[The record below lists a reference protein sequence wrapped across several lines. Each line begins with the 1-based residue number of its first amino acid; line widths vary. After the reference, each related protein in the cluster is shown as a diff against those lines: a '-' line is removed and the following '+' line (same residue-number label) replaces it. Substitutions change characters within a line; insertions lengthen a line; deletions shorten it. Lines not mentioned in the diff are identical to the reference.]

1 MSSANKIHIVFLEET
16 RDNIRTES
24 KRNTSIVF
32 TPSSNILIGIRPQKI
47 TEKTAVRNISRAH
60 NPADLLHRVEIRA
73 QTTVHGE
80 NLLVDD
86 SSDRKAVEAVGECLP
101 QLDVIATLALVVE
114 SINTV
119 DGGTLV
125 VTSKDEEVFGVL
137 DLVGEKQA
145 DGLKRLLSSV
155 DIITEEEVIGLGR
168 EATVLEESEKIVV
181 LSVNITTDL
190 NGGLK
195 LEEDGLRN
203 EDLTSLSTEVADLSL
218 KELNLLAR
226 PAASHLK

>member
-1 MSSANKIHIVFLEET
+1 MREAACTH
-16 RDNIRTES
+16 
-24 KRNTSIVF
+24 
-32 TPSSNILIGIRPQKI
+32 
-47 TEKTAVRNISRAH
+47 ISRAH

-86 SSDRKAVEAVGECLP
+86 SSDRKAVKAIGESLP

-137 DLVGEKQA
+137 DLVGEEQA
-145 DGLKRLLSSV
+145 DGLKR
-155 DIITEEEVIGLGR
+155 
-168 EATVLEESEKIVV
+168 
-181 LSVNITTDL
+181 
-190 NGGLK
+190 
-195 LEEDGLRN
+195 
-203 EDLTSLSTEVADLSL
+203 
-218 KELNLLAR
+218 
-226 PAASHLK
+226 

>member
-1 MSSANKIHIVFLEET
+1 VSSANKIHIMLLKET
-16 RDNIRTES
+16 RDNIRTERE
-24 KRNTSIVF
+24 RNTSIVF
-32 TPSSNILIGIRPQKI
+32 APSSNVLIGIRPQKI

-86 SSDRKAVEAVGECLP
+86 SSDRKAVEAVGESLP

-119 DGGTLV
+119 DRGALV
-125 VTSKDEEVFGVL
+125 VASKDEEVFGVL
-137 DLVGEKQA
+137 DLVGEEQA
-145 DGLKRLLSSV
+145 DSLKRLLSSV
-155 DIITEEEVIGLGR
+155 DVITKEEVVGLGR

-190 NGGLK
+190 NGSLK
-195 LEEDGLRN
+195 LEEDRLRN
-203 EDLTSLSTEVADLSL
+203 EDLASFSAEVADLSL
-218 KELNLLAR
+218 KKLNLLAR
-226 PAASHLK
+226 PAASHLE